1 MGIPNWIL
9 YFWLDFIVVF
19 AGPGLGSLSLGLS
32 LGWMA
37 TSRPEL
43 EDLGTF
49 GSLASSQWDVVN
61 ANVNVGAFFA
71 TLLSTF
77 FIAKCGTKVRQNIF
91 I

>member
-1 MGIPNWIL
+1 MGVPKWIL

-19 AGPGLGSLSLGLS
+19 AGPGLGSFSLGMS

-49 GSLASSQWDVVN
+49 GSLTSSQWDVVN
-61 ANVNVGAFFA
+61 ANVNVGGIFA
-71 TLLSTF
+71 TLLSIF
-77 FIAKCGTKVRQNIF
+77 SIAKCGTKVRPNIF